1 VSEVQLRILASG
13 ILYRACLRSL
23 RERPTPEQKMALHA
37 RVEEAAW
44 ALPDAM
50 LREVEG
56 RDVDDGAPAGEAWQ
70 RLVERLARGEAD
82 RAPEGL

>member
-1 VSEVQLRILASG
+1 MSVDAQLRILASA

-23 RERPTPEQKMALHA
+23 RERPSAEQKMALHA

-44 ALPDAM
+44 SLPEAM

-56 RDVDDGAPAGEAWQ
+56 RDVDEGAPEGEAWAS
-70 RLVERLARGEAD
+70 LVRRLAEDLNTKAT
-82 RAPEGL
+82 

>member
-1 VSEVQLRILASG
+1 VQLRLLASG

-23 RERPTPEQKMALHA
+23 PRAPTAEEKMALHA

-50 LREVEG
+50 LRAIEG
-56 RDVDDGAPAGEAWQ
+56 RDVDDGVPDTDAW
-70 RLVERLARGEAD
+70 RELVGRLAQ
-82 RAPEGL
+82 AP